1 MQKRP
6 DNDADTVSNAQM
18 KEFVDKTYKKF
29 DAERKKYELAQTD
42 KQDMEELKQLET
54 EIKNRK

>member
-1 MQKRP
+1 
-6 DNDADTVSNAQM
+6 M

-29 DAERKKYELAQTD
+29 DAERKKFELAQND

-54 EIKNRK
+54 EIKNYK